1 MIRAL
6 VIHPGTQHAFRLA
19 TELHRLDAL
28 AGLHTGFAAGAGSG
42 WERPIG
48 LLPAGLSALLS
59 NRMVGGLPVRLVHLQ
74 MGLELASQVRLRL
87 AGGEGQGVLHWRNER
102 FQRAVPER
110 ALREA
115 DVVIGFDTSSWILT
129 QRCRALGKPLIMV
142 QTIGHPHAMAKVAEQ
157 VTAQFPDWDTTWE
170 RRLPR
175 VREAEQIEH
184 DATTLIVGS
193 SRFTRQT
200 LIDHG
205 VAADKIHVLPHGVD
219 AARFSVAGERGS
231 RPFRFV
237 FVGSVSAR
245 KGVPLLLEAWRRLQP
260 SGAELWVVGPIA
272 LAVRKLVPALP
283 GLRLWGEVP
292 GVEVPGI
299 LQQCDVMVFPTYF
312 EGFGLVILQAMACGL
327 PVITTAATAGPDL
340 LPTPGAGGWIVPTGD
355 LQRLTE
361 AMEHCLANQ
370 EEMREVGL
378 RGRATAERFNWQVY
392 GRNWLPVLAEA
403 SSRVSAASAGAPS
416 GNFCTPSVR
425 SRPPDILL
433 AHPGT
438 QYSFR
443 LAAELHQQGRLAD
456 FHTGLALAGDSLA
469 MRIWDRLPRA
479 LQRRVANRRLTAL
492 PSAKLHSYPVEELMT
507 SVRGWWDGDGER
519 VLHVRNARFQQS
531 IPDSAIRHANTVV
544 GFDTSSWL
552 LARRAKAL
560 GKHFILD
567 QSIGHPAVK
576 ERVFAGLR
584 ERYPTW
590 NFSVP
595 CKADTHMRE
604 EREEHA
610 LADFIVVPS
619 RFVKQTLMEEGVA
632 EEKIRII
639 PFGTDLQ
646 IFRPENRPQPFGPV
660 VFLFVGSV
668 SARKGV
674 PVLLEAWRRSAA
686 TATAAELWL
695 VGSGRMP
702 AHEQASLPPSVKVL
716 GMKSQAD
723 VAALMRRADVFIFPS
738 FFEGLAQVQVEAL
751 ASGLPVVATAEAG
764 ASELIRPGEN
774 GFLIPVGDAL
784 ATAACIERLVM
795 DVALRAKLRQN
806 AVSQREELS
815 WRIYGDRWA
824 RLLEELS

>member
-403 SSRVSAASAGAPS
+403 AARVVPASDRASSDHHRSPSIAARRA
-416 GNFCTPSVR
+416 
-425 SRPPDILL
+425 DILL

-438 QYSFR
+438 QYSYQ
-443 LAAELHQQGRLAD
+443 LASQLEQRGLLAE
-456 FHTGLALAGDSLA
+456 FHTGLAVARDGLAGLG
-469 MRIWDRLPRA
+469 WNWLPSGV
-479 LQRRVANRRLTAL
+479 QRRLANRWLEGVPAKRVHLYPAGELTAMFKQL
-492 PSAKLHSYPVEELMT
+492 RGGEGEQFLH
-507 SVRGWWDGDGER
+507 ER
-519 VLHVRNARFQQS
+519 NQRFQQA
-531 IPDSAIRHANTVV
+531 IPQCAIERATAVI
-544 GFDTSSWL
+544 GFDTSAWI
-552 LARRAKAL
+552 LARRCQLAGVPL
-560 GKHFILD
+560 VLD
-567 QSIGHPAVK
+567 QSIGHPDSKLGIYQQIRAA
-576 ERVFAGLR
+576 FPDWSAGLEQRLACVR
-584 ERYPTW
+584 EAQQTEHELARVVVAASTFTQRTLVAHGVDPGKIRLNPYG
-590 NFSVP
+590 V
-595 CKADTHMRE
+595 DT
-604 EREEHA
+604 
-610 LADFIVVPS
+610 S
-619 RFVKQTLMEEGVA
+619 RFGPKPDAGA
-632 EEKIRII
+632 R
-639 PFGTDLQ
+639 PFR
-646 IFRPENRPQPFGPV
+646 FV
-660 VFLFVGSV
+660 FVGSV
-668 SARKGV
+668 TARKGV
-674 PVLLEAWRRSAA
+674 PLLLKAWERLKPAG
-686 TATAAELWL
+686 AELWI
-695 VGSGRMP
+695 VGPVANHIRRLIP
-702 AHEQASLPPSVKVL
+702 NQPDIRVL
-716 GMKSQAD
+716 GG
-723 VAALMRRADVFIFPS
+723 VPHREVPALLQQCDVFVFPS
-738 FFEGLAQVQVEAL
+738 YFEGFGLVILEAL
-751 ASGLPVVATAEAG
+751 ASGLPVITTSATAGPDIYQSGEGGWITAPGDLEALMAAMERCLTNPTATRAMGG
-764 ASELIRPGEN
+764 AARQIAERNSW
-774 GFLIPVGDAL
+774 
-784 ATAACIERLVM
+784 AA
-795 DVALRAKLRQN
+795 
-806 AVSQREELS
+806 
-815 WRIYGDRWA
+815 YGDRWA

>member
-1 MIRAL
+1 MKAL
-6 VIHPGTQHAFRLA
+6 VVHPGTQHAFRLA

-28 AGLHTGFAAGAGSG
+28 AGLHTGFAAGAGGG
-42 WERPIG
+42 WERVIRRFPLG
-48 LLPAGLSALLS
+48 LRRFVS
-59 NRMVGGLPVRLVHLQ
+59 NRMAGGVLARFVHLQ
-74 MGLELASQVRLRL
+74 VGLELASQVRLRR
-87 AGGEGQGVLHWRNER
+87 AGGDGQGVLHWRNER

-110 ALREA
+110 ALAEA
-115 DVVIGFDTSSWILT
+115 DVVIGFDTSSWILA
-129 QRCRALGKPLIMV
+129 QRCRALGKPLVMV
-142 QTIGHPHAMAKVAEQ
+142 QTIGHPDAMAKIAEQ
-157 VTAQFPDWDTTWE
+157 LAAQFPEWEPTWE
-170 RRLPR
+170 RRLPP

-205 VAADKIHVLPHGVD
+205 VAADKICVLPHGVD
-219 AARFSVAGERGS
+219 CARYTVAGERGN

-237 FVGSVSAR
+237 FVGSVSGR
-245 KGVPLLLEAWRRLQP
+245 KGVPLLLEAWRRLRP
-260 SGAELWVVGPIA
+260 AGAELWVVGPIA
-272 LAVRKLVPALP
+272 SAVRKLVPELP

-299 LQQCDVMVFPTYF
+299 LQQCDVMVFPSYF

-340 LPTPGAGGWIVPTGD
+340 IPTPGAGGWIVPTGD

-361 AMEHCLANQ
+361 AMEHCLAHQ
-370 EEMREVGL
+370 EEMPAVGKIA
-378 RGRATAERFNWQVY
+378 RASAERFNWQVY

-403 SSRVSAASAGAPS
+403 VQRAAAAAARAPS
-416 GNFCTPSVR
+416 GNGCPPDAR

-443 LAAELHQQGRLAD
+443 LAAELHQRGRLTE
-456 FHTGLALAGDSLA
+456 FHTGLALAGDSLV
-469 MRIWDRLPRA
+469 MRSWDRLPRA
-479 LQRRVANRRLTAL
+479 LQRRAANRRLTAL
-492 PSAKLHSYPVEELMT
+492 PFAKLHSYPLGELMT

-519 VLHVRNARFQQS
+519 VLHGRNARFQQS
-531 IPDSAIRHANTVV
+531 IPESAIRQANTVV

-576 ERVFAGLR
+576 ERVFAQIR

-595 CKADTHMRE
+595 RKADPYLGE

-610 LADFIVVPS
+610 LADVIVVPS
-619 RFVKQTLMEEGVA
+619 SFVKQTLLEEGVA
-632 EEKIRII
+632 EAKIRII

-646 IFRPENRPQPFGPV
+646 IFRPEDRPRPFGPV
-660 VFLFVGSV
+660 VFLFVGAV

-774 GFLIPVGDAL
+774 GFLIPAGDAL
-784 ATAACIERLVM
+784 ATAACIERLVV
-795 DVALRAKLRQN
+795 DVPLRGKLRQN